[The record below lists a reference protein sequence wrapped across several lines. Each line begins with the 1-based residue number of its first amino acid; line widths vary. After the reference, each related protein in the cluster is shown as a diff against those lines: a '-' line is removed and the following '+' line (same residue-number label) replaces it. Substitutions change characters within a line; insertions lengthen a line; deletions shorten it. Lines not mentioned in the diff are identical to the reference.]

1 MMELVD
7 TLYKIINQCKI
18 ISLTYLLD
26 DFKIVLKNSLMQ
38 FLIFQK
44 RKKKNGRIRDTGEQK
59 KMEKR
64 IIR

>member
-44 RKKKNGRIRDTGEQK
+44 KKEKWKNQGYGRIEK
-59 KMEKR
+59 KWKKEL
-64 IIR
+64 